1 MQDVEGLRRYYHFC
15 VVSTIAFTQTAA
27 CSVFLEWP
35 MHSHNH
41 GVYRSKPS
49 AKGPVLRQKKKITFL
64 TSILKA
70 PLLWEEEAS
79 EVNTD
84 LIAGLSIANR
94 SSAPELSGDACY
106 LKQRAL

>member
-1 MQDVEGLRRYYHFC
+1 MQDMEGLRRYYHFC
-15 VVSTIAFTQTAA
+15 VVSIIAFTQTAA

-49 AKGPVLRQKKKITFL
+49 AKGPVLKQKRNHFSDQYFEG
-64 TSILKA
+64 TS
-70 PLLWEEEAS
+70 PLGRGSKS

-94 SSAPELSGDACY
+94 PSAPELSGDACY
-106 LKQRAL
+106 LKQTAL